1 MLEINHFS
9 RYTLPHFYRCSQ
21 ADFEI
26 GGIFVMEVIEDNIA
40 KLKNKFKMSDE
51 VINKILFINE
61 KTYSFQPIE
70 ISSFLTF
77 MDDIDDIQRI
87 YYIEDSLHSNI
98 GISYETLAKK
108 FCDLDTKEL
117 EEFLYNPESLSE
129 KKKFVLAVRI
139 MYLHFVLKEKLYC

>member
-1 MLEINHFS
+1 MEAI
-9 RYTLPHFYRCSQ
+9 TL
-21 ADFEI
+21 
-26 GGIFVMEVIEDNIA
+26 EDNIS

-51 VINKILFINE
+51 VINKILFTNE

-87 YYIEDSLHSNI
+87 NSIVDSIHSNI
-98 GISYETLAKK
+98 GISYETLAI
-108 FCDLDTKEL
+108 FCDLDMKEL

-139 MYLHFVLKEKLYC
+139 MYLHFVLKEKYTVDTNFD